1 MNRALAWIA
10 FEPRRLAPDGI
21 VIMAGASGILS
32 ANFWRGPRSAARTRA
47 WADQFAAT
55 RFQASLSNPPGQGLR
70 FVEEAVEELRAYFD
84 GKRSVF
90 DVSLD
95 LSEQGTAF
103 EQAVWEALL
112 TIPHG
117 SVVSYGDVGAKI
129 GRKSASRAVGRAI
142 GRNPL
147 PILVPCH
154 RVVGKQGHL
163 TGFSAG
169 LRFKEILLEL
179 EGIALSPARTLS
191 LRRVLNAPRRQVGVP
206 AAQKQDYIL
215 SP

>member
-1 MNRALAWIA
+1 
-10 FEPRRLAPDGI
+10 
-21 VIMAGASGILS
+21 
-32 ANFWRGPRSAARTRA
+32 
-47 WADQFAAT
+47 
-55 RFQASLSNPPGQGLR
+55 
-70 FVEEAVEELRAYFD
+70 VEEAVEELRAYFD

-117 SVVSYGDVGAKI
+117 SVVSYGDVGTKI
-129 GRKSASRAVGRAI
+129 GRRAPVERGT
-142 GRNPL
+142 GHWKKPL

-191 LRRVLNAPRRQVGVP
+191 LRRVLNAPAGKSAFP
-206 AAQKQDYIL
+206 PLKSKTTFCPL
-215 SP
+215 SFAPWRT